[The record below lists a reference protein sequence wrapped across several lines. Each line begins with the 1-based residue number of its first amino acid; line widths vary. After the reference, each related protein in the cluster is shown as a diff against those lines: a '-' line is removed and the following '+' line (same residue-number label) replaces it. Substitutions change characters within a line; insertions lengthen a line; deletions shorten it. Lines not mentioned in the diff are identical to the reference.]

1 MTLRCDAFH
10 RLIPTGL
17 YILHTHHSQCLVCRQ
32 FNKASSY
39 LHSQLK
45 QNSDGYVETFVLI
58 GFLLI
63 GSATKE
69 FSPTLMASF
78 KQILW

>member
-10 RLIPTGL
+10 RLILDFISCTPITL
-17 YILHTHHSQCLVCRQ
+17 SVW
-32 FNKASSY
+32 FADNSNKASSY

-69 FSPTLMASF
+69 FSPTLMARF